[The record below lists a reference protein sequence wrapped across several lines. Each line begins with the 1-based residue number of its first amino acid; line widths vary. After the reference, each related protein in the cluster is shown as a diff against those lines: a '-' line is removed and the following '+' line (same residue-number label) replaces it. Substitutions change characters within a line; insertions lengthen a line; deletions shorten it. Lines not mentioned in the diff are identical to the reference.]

1 MLQQIRDN
9 SQSIVAKVIVGLI
22 AITFALFGVESLV
35 GLANAPK
42 PPATVNG
49 EDITEVELAQAA
61 DMQRRQLMARMG
73 ENFNPALLDE
83 NLINNMALDG
93 LVERKVMLLAAK
105 EDGLVVSETVI
116 DQMIVNTAAFQ
127 IDGKFDRNVFESTL
141 RSSGLSPLRYRA
153 LLEEDRLLDQERSAL
168 ALSAFSFDGEVDSTI
183 ALDQQTRDI
192 QYVSFSQDTVSVDQT
207 VTPEQLQAAY
217 DAAGS
222 RLDVPEQLVL
232 EYLML
237 ERDALAS
244 EVELQDSD
252 IQAAY
257 DTKVAQFEA
266 QEERGV
272 AHILIE
278 VSDERSSS
286 EAEALANELK
296 ARIDQGEDFAAVAA
310 EASDDIGSASMG
322 GELGVIGKGVFSESF
337 EEAMFALNEGEVSAP
352 VETEFGYHLVK
363 VTSITETQ
371 APTFEEAEAEIIAD
385 LTAKEVQGLYVD
397 MLEQLS
403 DISYA
408 SGDLVEPSKALGLEI
423 QTTEPVTVAGG
434 SDPVTQDTRV
444 MQAAF
449 GDELKVEQLN
459 SSVIELNDG
468 QAVVVRV
475 KEVQPARASTLEE
488 VSELL
493 TAEILA
499 ERTQAA
505 LTEVAASVLED
516 SKAAGTLTTDGEV
529 NELKGLSRIDQ
540 TLPTAIVV
548 AAFNAPKPAAGE
560 ATFVQTPL
568 PGGDVA
574 VVAVTGVTAGDV
586 SKLTEDDRKGVKSV
600 LASREGQQAYTA
612 VAALLNEQAE
622 VERR

>member
-35 GLANAPK
+35 SLANAPK

-93 LVERKVMLLAAK
+93 LVEKKVMLLAAK
-105 EDGLVVSETVI
+105 EDGLVVSDAVI

-127 IDGKFDRNVFESTL
+127 VDGKFDRNVFESTL

-322 GELGVIGKGVFSESF
+322 GELGVIGKGVFSENF

-540 TLPTAIVV
+540 TLPSAIVV

-560 ATFVQTPL
+560 ATFVQTSL